1 MYKNMITF
9 LLILLTISC
18 FAQKPKVI
26 IDADTGNEMDDLYA
40 VVRALIE
47 PSIDVVGLTSCHF
60 NNVQLVT
67 DEKWHIYPTQGINTV
82 QISQDL
88 NEEILSYLKIKDV
101 PHPLGCDRMVGYTWG
116 FYPGAPVPDSD
127 ATQFIINEAR
137 KASPQNKITV
147 VTLGAVTNVAAAIL
161 LDPGIIPNIR
171 LLALTMK
178 YDTEKKAWNKNSFN
192 ARNDHN
198 GLDVILDQEDL
209 ELWVIPGNVS
219 RQMVFERKPT
229 LKKLSKNKTQLDKLL
244 ARRWDEVSAKDT
256 WIMWDLALIEALIYP
271 DMAEVTEM
279 MTPPENTQRKIKV
292 YTGIDVERMK
302 EDFWKSYFSLIK

>member
-1 MYKNMITF
+1 MKKVLIY
-9 LLILLTISC
+9 LLLFGFVMCL
-18 FAQKPKVI
+18 FAGKPKVI

-67 DEKWHIYPTQGINTV
+67 DKKWHIYPTKDINTV

-88 NEEILSYLKIKDV
+88 NEEILSYLRMEELA
-101 PHPLGCDRMVGYTWG
+101 HPLGCDRMIGYAWG
-116 FYPGAPVPDSD
+116 FYPGAPIPDSD
-127 ATQFIINEAR
+127 ATQFIINEAK
-137 KASPQNKITV
+137 KASPETKLIV

-161 LDPGIIPNIR
+161 LEPEIVPNIK

-178 YDTEKKAWNKNSFN
+178 YDTEKKAWDKNSFN

-198 GLDVILDQEDL
+198 GLDVILNNKDL

-219 RQMVFERKPT
+219 RQMQFKRKPT
-229 LKKLSKNKTQLDKLL
+229 LKKLFKNNTPLDKML
-244 ARRWDEVSAKDT
+244 ARRWDEVNAEDS
-256 WIMWDLALIEALIYP
+256 WIMWDLALIEALIHP
-271 DMAEVTEM
+271 EMAEVSEL

-292 YTGIDVERMK
+292 YTSIDVERMK
-302 EDFWKSYFSLIK
+302 KDFWKSYFTMIQ